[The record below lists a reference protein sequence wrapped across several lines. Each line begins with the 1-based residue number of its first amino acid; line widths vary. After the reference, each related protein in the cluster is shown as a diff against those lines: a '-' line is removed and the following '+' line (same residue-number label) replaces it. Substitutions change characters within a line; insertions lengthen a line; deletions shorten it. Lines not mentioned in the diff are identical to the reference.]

1 MAVRDEIVASLVE
14 AVAQIQ
20 DRIVA
25 GEGTDEDAIKQQAG
39 TLLMNLLVGEMAR
52 GAKGDQ
58 GPPGADGKD
67 GKDGVD
73 GRDGRNGLDGR
84 DGRPPSPEE
93 IAIAVELWFAVNGEQ
108 LRGPAGADGRDGRDG
123 VDGADGRD
131 GTDGR
136 AGRDG
141 RDGLNGVGIA
151 DITQSGRSDFT
162 IVLTNGE
169 EYKVK
174 LPVTIAGGGGGG
186 GGIRTIT
193 SNDGT
198 VAVTTSGTNVDL
210 STSGATT
217 NVLAVVRNRTGST
230 IPKGAAVYISGATGQ
245 TSEVSL
251 ALATGDAT
259 SAQTLGLTAAEIA
272 NNATGNVIV
281 LGYLSGVDTS
291 AYTDGQQLYLS
302 PTVPGGMTSV
312 KPYAPNHMVY
322 VAVVE
327 YAHATNGKL
336 FIKVQNGYELDE
348 IHDVLITAKANG
360 DALIYN
366 TSLDVWEN
374 KPLAEAVRTASNGAT
389 LSGLL
394 AIDANAVDQYNISGL
409 TGPTTLAATTGS
421 PVDGQKLIV
430 RIIGGASP
438 VALTWQTGSAQSW
451 RALGTVLPSATV
463 AGKTFYIGS
472 IYNSAA
478 NRWDVVAVAQEA

>member
-1 MAVRDEIVASLVE
+1 
-14 AVAQIQ
+14 
-20 DRIVA
+20 
-25 GEGTDEDAIKQQAG
+25 
-39 TLLMNLLVGEMAR
+39 
-52 GAKGDQ
+52 
-58 GPPGADGKD
+58 
-67 GKDGVD
+67 
-73 GRDGRNGLDGR
+73 
-84 DGRPPSPEE
+84 
-93 IAIAVELWFAVNGEQ
+93 
-108 LRGPAGADGRDGRDG
+108 
-123 VDGADGRD
+123 
-131 GTDGR
+131 
-136 AGRDG
+136 
-141 RDGLNGVGIA
+141 
-151 DITQSGRSDFT
+151 
-162 IVLTNGE
+162 
-169 EYKVK
+169 
-174 LPVTIAGGGGGG
+174 
-186 GGIRTIT
+186 
-193 SNDGT
+193 
-198 VAVTTSGTNVDL
+198 
-210 STSGATT
+210 
-217 NVLAVVRNRTGST
+217 
-230 IPKGAAVYISGATGQ
+230 
-245 TSEVSL
+245 
-251 ALATGDAT
+251 
-259 SAQTLGLTAAEIA
+259 
-272 NNATGNVIV
+272 
-281 LGYLSGVDTS
+281 
-291 AYTDGQQLYLS
+291 
-302 PTVPGGMTSV
+302 MTSV